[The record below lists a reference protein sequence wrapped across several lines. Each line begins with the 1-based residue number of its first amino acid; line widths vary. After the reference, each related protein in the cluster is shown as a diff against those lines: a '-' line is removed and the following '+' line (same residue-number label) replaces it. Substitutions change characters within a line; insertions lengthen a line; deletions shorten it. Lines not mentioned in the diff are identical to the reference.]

1 MVTIPPFD
9 TSQQFAQIGDAL
21 NAAALKVL
29 ASGQYI
35 GGATVAQFESEFAAY
50 TGTKYGIACNS
61 GTDALYLAMRAL
73 GIGEGDEV
81 ITSPFTFFASAET
94 ITMTGAKVVFVDV
107 EPHSFNFNLD
117 LLAPAITSRTKA
129 IMPVHL
135 FGRPVDMT
143 RLMAIAKEH
152 NLYVIEDC
160 AQATGATWDG
170 QTVGSIGDVGCFS
183 YYPTKNLGGCGD
195 GGMATTNTPELAEK
209 IKILREH
216 GSPRRYYHEYIGMN
230 SRLDA
235 LQAALLS
242 VKLPHLDQW
251 NQLRQE
257 VSQRYD
263 QLLAHV
269 PHIITPDRGAG
280 AVWNQYTI
288 RILERDRDTVQAKLR
303 EQGVITMIYYPL
315 PLHLQSVYAGLG
327 YGAGNFPKAEMVATQ
342 VLSLPMFPEI
352 TLEQQEQVVNA
363 LKNALDS

>member
-1 MVTIPPFD
+1 
-9 TSQQFAQIGDAL
+9 
-21 NAAALKVL
+21 
-29 ASGQYI
+29 
-35 GGATVAQFESEFAAY
+35 
-50 TGTKYGIACNS
+50 
-61 GTDALYLAMRAL
+61 
-73 GIGEGDEV
+73 
-81 ITSPFTFFASAET
+81 
-94 ITMTGAKVVFVDV
+94 MTGAKVVFVDV

-257 VSQRYD
+257 VSHRYD
-263 QLLAHV
+263 QLLTHV
-269 PHIITPDRGAG
+269 PHIITPDRGTG